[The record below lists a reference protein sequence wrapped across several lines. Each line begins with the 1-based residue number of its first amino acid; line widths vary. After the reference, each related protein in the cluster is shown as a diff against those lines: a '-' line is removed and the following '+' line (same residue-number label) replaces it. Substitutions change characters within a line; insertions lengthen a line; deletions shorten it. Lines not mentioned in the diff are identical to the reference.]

1 MVLSSLAAA
10 HLNPV
15 TEETDATA
23 KLSCVYKSN
32 QILYPPLSVEA
43 EELSGAELLQILQQL
58 GSFFVVS
65 GTSRLHTTLRP
76 ASRRERKPAHRSV
89 GVKRRTLWHL
99 PESF

>member
-23 KLSCVYKSN
+23 KLPRVYKSN

-43 EELSGAELLQILQQL
+43 EELSGAD
-58 GSFFVVS
+58 
-65 GTSRLHTTLRP
+65 
-76 ASRRERKPAHRSV
+76 
-89 GVKRRTLWHL
+89 W
-99 PESF
+99 